1 MIKLDIP
8 LPESCSECRL
18 VANGVCVPRQTDSH
32 TNRFKID
39 ENSSCRPLWCPIQ
52 EVFYSYTDCEFVP
65 ISSSSTKRFVYR
77 DRSVEGSGTIYV

>member
-1 MIKLDIP
+1 MVQLDIP

-52 EVFYSYTDCEFVP
+52 EVFYSYTNYQFNTVGR
-65 ISSSSTKRFVYR
+65 SSSKRFVYQ
-77 DRSVEGSGTIYV
+77 DVSGEGSGTIYV

>member
-39 ENSSCRPLWCPIQ
+39 ENGRCRPLWCPIK
-52 EVFYSYTDCEFVP
+52 EVFYSYTD
-65 ISSSSTKRFVYR
+65 SKRFVYR
-77 DRSVEGSGTIYV
+77 DISGEGSGTIYV